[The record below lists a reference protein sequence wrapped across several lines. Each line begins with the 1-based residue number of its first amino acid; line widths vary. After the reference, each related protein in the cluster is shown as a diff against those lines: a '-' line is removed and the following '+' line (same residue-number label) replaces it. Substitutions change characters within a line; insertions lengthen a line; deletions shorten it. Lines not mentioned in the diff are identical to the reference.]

1 MCDIFKFGNKL
12 IKGQKKKK
20 QTGNGRRLECS
31 MKDKNQ
37 EDLLEKRAKVK
48 HKENK
53 RKIKR

>member
-1 MCDIFKFGNKL
+1 MTFLNLEISWLKA
-12 IKGQKKKK
+12 KKKK

>member
-12 IKGQKKKK
+12 IKGQKKK